1 MKLCVFPNDP
11 IINYYNKGEIKERYF
26 NPNDFFDEV
35 HIITFIENDVE
46 ESKVQIIAGKAE
58 LKIHSLG
65 KVKLKDR
72 KKNLERVFNLVS
84 DIKPDVIRAYNP
96 LLEGWFAASCSQ
108 RLQIPFYLSLH
119 TQYDYNR
126 KLAKS
131 NLKKFFALKYTEKLI
146 EPFVLKSANK
156 ITSVYKI
163 IEPYVLKHSS
173 KKPEILHNKVNCKQF
188 SKASSV
194 DSLPTPLIIT
204 VGSLIQVKNHQCLI
218 EAMKGIDANL
228 LIIGN
233 GELYEELI
241 RLIKKHDLQDKITII
256 KFVPNNQIQNYYKS
270 AKFFAL
276 AYNPEVEGLPMPVM
290 EAMASGLPVII
301 PYPKKGFS
309 EGLEDV
315 AIFSKR
321 TPKAYSKNFEQLL
334 NNSKLREEYSQ
345 KSFCKAKDFDS
356 ETIES
361 REAQIYAEL
370 VEKKG
375 LDTLEE
381 NFT

>member
-1 MKLCVFPNDP
+1 LKLCVFPNDP

-35 HIITFIENDVE
+35 HIITFIENDIE
-46 ESKVQIIAGKAE
+46 ESKVQTIAGKAK

-72 KKNLERVFNLVS
+72 KKNLERVFSLVS

-119 TQYDYNR
+119 TQYDHNR

-131 NLKKFFALKYTEKLI
+131 NLKKFFALKYTEKFI
-146 EPFVLKSANK
+146 EPFVLESANK
-156 ITSVYKI
+156 ITAVYKI

-173 KKPEILHNKVNCKQF
+173 KKPEILHNKVNYKRF

-194 DSLPTPLIIT
+194 DSMPTPLIIT

-233 GELYEELI
+233 GELYKELI
-241 RLIKKHDLQDKITII
+241 RLIKKHDLQDKIAII
-256 KFVPNNQIQNYYKS
+256 KSVPYNQIQNYYKS
-270 AKFFAL
+270 AQFFAL

-290 EAMASGLPVII
+290 EAMASGLPVVI
-301 PYPKKGFS
+301 PYPKRGFS

-315 AIFSKR
+315 AVFAEQNPESF
-321 TPKAYSKNFEQLL
+321 SKNFQRLL
-334 NNSKLREEYSQ
+334 DNSKLREEHAE
-345 KSFCKAKDFDS
+345 KSHVKSLDFDS
-356 ETIES
+356 KKIEK
-361 REAQIYAEL
+361 REAQIYTEL
-370 VEKKG
+370 IEEKS
-375 LDTLEE
+375 
-381 NFT
+381 